1 MARSGTHTDNGRE
14 ECGTNLLVTDG
25 AVHRDL
31 HPGGG
36 VNDGNLLLL
45 QGQAAGSP

>member
-14 ECGTNLLVTDG
+14 ECGTNLLISAG

-31 HPGGG
+31 HPGCG
-36 VNDGNLLLL
+36 VNDGNSLPL
-45 QGQAAGSP
+45 QGQAGGSP